1 MENVRNW
8 KPFVNATAIVL
19 ALAMAYVLLVPLSV
33 ASTTSA
39 GLEGRF
45 RAVELIKPVTVGVAM
60 AARFDSIVPAPVGTG
75 IGGNPTARFN

>member
-8 KPFVNATAIVL
+8 MPFVNATAVVL
-19 ALAMAYVLLVPLSV
+19 TLAMAYVLLVPLSV

-45 RAVELIKPVTVGVAM
+45 RAVELIEPVVTEGGLYG
-60 AARFDSIVPAPVGTG
+60 RFTSIIPAPVGTG
-75 IGGNPTARFN
+75 IGGNPSARLN